1 MSAVQPCETLASP
14 VSANFLVLSQPTT
27 PPPPPL
33 EVQSVLFLSKP
44 NCRWWVVKQVSTKVY
59 FIVFGSSMAIWRWLC
74 SSGNSFADVRSD
86 PLPQKSGSL
95 TPRTAAASHTRPFP
109 SIIELWLLMWVSQ
122 ICSLPQYGEA
132 ASGLSAAAWPGP
144 SENGISASRTGAWNL
159 VTLFFTGSRIG
170 MISVE
175 YSGEP
180 NSGP

>member
-1 MSAVQPCETLASP
+1 MSVVQPCDFAASP
-14 VSANFLVLSQPTT
+14 VSRNFLVLSQPTT

-33 EVQSVLFLSKP
+33 EVHSVSSLSKP
-44 NCRWWVVKQVSTKVY
+44 NCRWCVVKQVSTKVY
-59 FIVFGSSMAIWRWLC
+59 FIVFGSSIANCRWLA
-74 SSGNSFADVRSD
+74 SSGNSFADGRSD

-95 TPRTAAASHTRPFP
+95 TPRTAAASHSRPLP

-122 ICSLPQYGEA
+122 ICSLPQYGDGA
-132 ASGLSAAAWPGP
+132 RGFSAAAWPGP
-144 SENGISASRTGAWNL
+144 SENGMSASRTGAWNL

-170 MISVE
+170 MMSVA